1 MINKPRVSP
10 IISKL
15 KMDAAS
21 SFISP
26 FDLENRLKDLAVEL
40 GVAELGFQVAVEE
53 AVHEWGRCEGKP
65 ILKDRLD
72 AANLALFVSEQSDA
86 ADLSI
91 QQQLHHLIGALAEVW
106 GKNYRKHGA
115 LNIQASGAEEM
126 LNSAL
131 MPMTNLHNVTKFSV
145 IYVDL
150 DNFRQI
156 NNKGSHGEGDK
167 ALRFVCAEMHKLCRE
182 YGGLAFIA
190 GGDEFLLVLPCEQ
203 TMEVSYR
210 LWTLKNQIGSIGF
223 GQEGEFYVGLTA
235 GVVRKTVEEISAG
248 IQVVKEQCEALTKEP
263 DEAKNKRRGTINF
276 ESVETSDEAER
287 VTNPSEFLKLGVCL
301 SKSRQFCEH
310 SFEDERLNLIVQEV
324 ASLGGGELNAE
335 LIKLAVDKV
344 LQWFGAKMITLWD
357 ERSLLARSGTPS
369 EISDG
374 AVAVAIVHAIAKV
387 AVSQHAP
394 YLGAADLAIIWSEDT
409 QQSGVFQ
416 GDKLIW
422 GYSGNNQ
429 SGRIEFGD
437 YVVRGEVGQAEGVA
451 IGVQI
456 GFEENPKTPGG
467 RRLPNDFLVDHVRVD
482 VRPRTGG
489 GLPDFWQAALAQIVA
504 ALNTSNK
511 HTKVIVWG
519 EKVESTELY
528 TRLIDENIWAKD
540 EIASLTGLPT
550 TRVASL
556 VKNLHKSVI
565 KVASEEELLETLFSL
580 YNSYTGPSVELADVQ
595 RGEEPSLQRPMVQ
608 ANPLTQEE
616 GIVCTTARVA
626 YPLVIDTLRKTHQV
640 RLAVDDSGQ
649 EQRELIAFKLKLT
662 NPGLDPIPDYLMA
675 QKDNL
680 SAYAEKVLLSD
691 DGVIRA
697 ELERDKQV
705 EAYCSHLARYINRV
719 QDPRSTRR
727 ACLVVRHLPDE
738 QGSPKPLGLISVWST
753 PRFEAGIIYLDYVF
767 VWRTVEAFIGLPYS
781 LYGSLRLAEQL
792 VERVA
797 LVSSVESG
805 NIRLGELN
813 YIALSLHIGS
823 DQFHTRVAKQIVD
836 KASD

>member
-1 MINKPRVSP
+1 MNNKPRISP

-15 KMDAAS
+15 KTDAAS

-26 FDLENRLKDLAVEL
+26 FDLENRLRELAAEL
-40 GVAELGFQVAVEE
+40 GVADLGFQVAVEE
-53 AVHEWGRCEGKP
+53 TVHEWGQCEGKP

-72 AANLALFVSEQSDA
+72 SANLALFVSEKSDA

-91 QQQLHHLIGALAEVW
+91 QQQLHYLISALTEVW
-106 GKNYRKHGA
+106 GKNFRKHGA

-145 IYVDL
+145 VYFDL
-150 DNFRQI
+150 DNFRQV

-203 TMEVSYR
+203 TMEISYR
-210 LWTLKNQIGSIGF
+210 LWKLKNQIGSMGF
-223 GQEGEFYVGLTA
+223 GQDSTFYVGLTA
-235 GVVRKTVEEISAG
+235 GVVRKTVDEISAG
-248 IQVVKEQCEALTKEP
+248 IQLVKEQCEALTKEA
-263 DEAKNKRRGTINF
+263 DEAKSKRRGTINF
-276 ESVETSDEAER
+276 ESLGTTNEADR
-287 VTNPSEFLKLGVCL
+287 VTTPTEFLMLGVCI

-310 SFEDERLNLIVQEV
+310 SFEDERLNLVVQEV
-324 ASLGGGELNAE
+324 TSLSSAQLN
-335 LIKLAVDKV
+335 IDCISHAVSTV
-344 LQWFGAKMITLWD
+344 LQWFGTEMTTQWD

-374 AVAVAIVHAIAKV
+374 AVAVAISHAIAKMV
-387 AVSQHAP
+387 AMEKLPHDATP
-394 YLGAADLAIIWSEDT
+394 DLKICWCAET
-409 QQSGVFQ
+409 QKSGVVL
-416 GDKLIW
+416 GDSLMW
-422 GYSGNNQ
+422 GYAGKEQ
-429 SGRIEFGD
+429 GGCVEFGE
-437 YVVRGEVGQAEGVA
+437 YVVSGTNSRAEGIA

-456 GFEENPKTPGG
+456 GFDENPKTPGG
-467 RRLPNDFLVDHVRVD
+467 RRLPGDFLVDHVRVD

-504 ALNTSNK
+504 GLDTSNK
-511 HTKVIVWG
+511 HTKVIIWG
-519 EKVESTELY
+519 EEVESTELY

-556 VKNLHKSVI
+556 VQNLHSSVI
-565 KVASEEELLETLFSL
+565 KVSSEEELLETLFKL
-580 YNSYTGPSVELADVQ
+580 YKSYKGPSIARTNIS
-595 RGEEPSLQRPMVQ
+595 RGEDPSLPRPMVQ
-608 ANPLTQEE
+608 ADPLTQEE

-626 YPLVIDTLRKTHQV
+626 YPLIIDTLRKTKLA

-649 EQRELIAFKLKLT
+649 EQRELIAFKLKLKD
-662 NPGLDPIPDYLMA
+662 PGLNSIPDYLIA

-680 SAYAEKVLLSD
+680 SAYAEKVLLSK
-691 DGVIRA
+691 DGIIRA
-697 ELERDKQV
+697 ELERDGQV
-705 EAYCSHLARYINRV
+705 DAYCSHLVRYINRW
-719 QDPRSTRR
+719 QEPKSTRR
-727 ACLVVRHLPDE
+727 ACLVVRHQPDDR
-738 QGSPKPLGLISVWST
+738 GSPKPLGLISVWST
-753 PRFEAGIIYLDYVF
+753 PRFETGTIYLDYVF

-781 LYGSLRLAEQL
+781 LYGSIRLAEQL
-792 VERVA
+792 TERVA
-797 LVSSVESG
+797 STANIEPS

-813 YIALSLHIGS
+813 YIALSLHLGS

>member
-15 KMDAAS
+15 KLDAAS
-21 SFISP
+21 SFVSP
-26 FDLENRLKDLAVEL
+26 FDLEKRLKDLAVEL
-40 GVAELGFQVAVEE
+40 GIADIGFQVAVEE

-72 AANLALFVSEQSDA
+72 SANLALFVSEQSDA

-106 GKNYRKHGA
+106 GRSYRKHGA
-115 LNIQASGAEEM
+115 ISIQASGAEEM

-131 MPMTNLHNVTKFSV
+131 VPMTNLHNVTKFSV
-145 IYVDL
+145 VYFDL

-167 ALRFVCAEMHKLCRE
+167 ALRFVCSEMHKLCLE

-210 LWTLKNQIGSIGF
+210 LWKLKNQIGSVGF
-223 GQEGEFYVGLTA
+223 GENGDFYVDLTA
-235 GVVRKTVEEISAG
+235 GIVRKTVDEISAG
-248 IQVVKEQCEALTKEP
+248 IQKVKEQCEALTKNLE
-263 DEAKNKRRGTINF
+263 EAKSKRRGTINF
-276 ESVETSDEAER
+276 EIVEKSDEIER
-287 VTNPSEFLKLGVCL
+287 VTSPSDFIKLGICL
-301 SKSRQFCEH
+301 SKSRQYCLH
-310 SFEDERLNLIVQEV
+310 LFEDERLNLIVQEV
-324 ASLGGGELNAE
+324 SSLSSDYLNAE
-335 LIKLAVDKV
+335 LIDVAVDKV
-344 LQWFGAKMITLWD
+344 LKWFGAEAITLWD

-374 AVAVAIVHAIAKV
+374 AIAVAIAHAISK
-387 AVSQHAP
+387 AVVLQKSP
-394 YLGAADLAIIWSEDT
+394 DICAANLAVLWCADT
-409 QQSGVFQ
+409 GKSGVVL
-416 GDKLIW
+416 GDKLVW
-422 GYSGNNQ
+422 GCPVSNQ
-429 SGRIEFGD
+429 IERIEFGS
-437 YVVRGEVGQAEGVA
+437 YVVNGTFGQAVGVA

-456 GFEENPKTPGG
+456 GFEENPKTPGR
-467 RRLPNDFLVDHVRVD
+467 RRLPSDFLVDHVRVD

-504 ALNTSNK
+504 ALNASNK
-511 HTKVIVWG
+511 DTKVIIWG
-519 EKVESTELY
+519 EEVESTELY
-528 TRLIDENIWAKD
+528 SRLIDESTWAKD
-540 EIASLTGLPT
+540 EIASLTGIST
-550 TRVASL
+550 ARVTDL
-556 VKNLHKSVI
+556 VKNLSSSVI
-565 KVASEEELLETLFSL
+565 RVSGAQQLLDFLFKL
-580 YNSYTGPSVELADVQ
+580 YSVYTGPSIELTDLP
-595 RGEEPSLQRPMVQ
+595 RGEDPSLQRPMVQ

-626 YPLVIDTLRKTHQV
+626 YPLIIDTLRKTQKV

-662 NPGLDPIPDYLMA
+662 DPGLDPIPDYLMA
-675 QKDNL
+675 QKANL
-680 SAYAEKVLLSD
+680 SAYAEKVLLSA

-697 ELERDKQV
+697 ELERDRQV
-705 EAYCSHLARYINRV
+705 EAYCSHLSRYINRLH
-719 QDPRSTRR
+719 DPRSTRR
-727 ACLVVRHLPDE
+727 ACLVVRHQPDE
-738 QGSPKPLGLISVWST
+738 HGSPKPLGLISVWST
-753 PRFEAGIIYLDYVF
+753 PRFQAGIIYLDYVF

-797 LVSSVESG
+797 SCADVDPNHV
-805 NIRLGELN
+805 RLGELN
-813 YIALSLHIGS
+813 YIALSLHLGS